1 MDDFEHSGDPSGR
14 RVAGI
19 AILLGQMRA
28 ALRARHYSPHTE
40 KAYLAWVRRLVA
52 ASGRRHPIDL
62 KRHEVATF
70 LSRLASRDRVS
81 ASTQIQASCALSFLF
96 RKVLG
101 RSMVEGLPRARPR
114 GSRRVPSVLS
124 HQEVEGVLAML
135 RGPSRLMAALLYGA
149 GLRLGECCRLQVQD
163 LDLESRQVFV
173 RGGKGAKDRTTLLPE
188 RLVEPLR
195 RHLARVHRIYL
206 EDARQGVRR
215 RSPPCGVPPC
225 GTLARAGRREE
236 DGLSPL
242 GAPPQAPA
250 AWAGDGLLRL
260 RVTGRQAPSSARTF
274 PQRAPARLRRRGPG
288 GEAVETRQLPHPEAL
303 LRDAAPRDRA
313 RHPDDPGAARASR
326 RGDHA
331 GLHPKRPAGTRRPS
345 PEQPPGRPGRGDS
358 PRTARLPAHGGGRPT
373 PRPHRDGHSRW
384 AIEDGQS
391 RRAPNPTK
399 RDETPAR
406 RLCSRCPL
414 RPAGPLRPAPAP
426 FARLYPLSHLPPVIP
441 FAPLSHQ
448 PCYRFGIMSVRR
460 TGGPRGREERYGW

>member
-163 LDLESRQVFV
+163 LDLERRQVFV
-173 RGGKGAKDRTTLLPE
+173 RGGRARRIGRPSCPSGWSSPSGATWRGSIGSISRMPGRESGRSST
-188 RLVEPLR
+188 
-195 RHLARVHRIYL
+195 AR
-206 EDARQGVRR
+206 
-215 RSPPCGVPPC
+215 PP
-225 GTLARAGRREE
+225 A
-236 DGLSPL
+236 
-242 GAPPQAPA
+242 APPPEPAVEWRRLLHRWRAPPRAPA
-250 AWAGDGLLRL
+250 TPGAGDGSSPPPASAW
-260 RVTGRQAPSSARTF
+260 TGRRAPSGARTF
-274 PQRAPARLRRRGPG
+274 TPTCSSATSPSRSGRRGCRNP
-288 GEAVETRQLPHPEAL
+288 P
-303 LRDAAPRDRA
+303 AA
-313 RHPDDPGAARASR
+313 
-326 RGDHA
+326 
-331 GLHPKRPAGTRRPS
+331 
-345 PEQPPGRPGRGDS
+345 
-358 PRTARLPAHGGGRPT
+358 T
-373 PRPHRDGHSRW
+373 P
-384 AIEDGQS
+384 
-391 RRAPNPTK
+391 
-399 RDETPAR
+399 
-406 RLCSRCPL
+406 
-414 RPAGPLRPAPAP
+414 
-426 FARLYPLSHLPPVIP
+426 
-441 FAPLSHQ
+441 
-448 PCYRFGIMSVRR
+448 
-460 TGGPRGREERYGW
+460 